1 MPNSQNHHISR
12 CQISILLFSNFSNH
26 CLANI
31 LEPLRAANDLSGRLN
46 YSWKIVTLDG
56 LEVSSSSGLRL
67 GADARLSDAGGDIL
81 MVMPSYEFLT
91 HATVATSRA
100 LRAAAKRFTT
110 LAGLDTGSW
119 LLAEAGLL
127 DGHQATIHW
136 DEIDRFSER
145 FFEVHVQKE
154 AVVFDRRR
162 ASCGGASTA
171 FEMALQLIGE
181 AHGPTLRMRV
191 ENLFMGAYSERPD
204 PQVGIVSRAL
214 QLMRTNLEEPLLI
227 SDIAAR
233 LGRSQRHLEIQV
245 RAKMGANPQVIYRRM
260 RLALAHSLAVEAQV
274 SVAEI
279 AVRCGYQD
287 ASAMTRAFRVE
298 FETTPQAVR
307 RGFGVPWS

>member
-1 MPNSQNHHISR
+1 MPNSQSHDISP
-12 CQISILLFSNFSNH
+12 CQISILLFGNFSNH

-81 MVMPSYEFLT
+81 MVMPSYEFLA
-91 HATVATSRA
+91 HATVTTSRA

-191 ENLFMGAYSERPD
+191 ENLFMGAYSEQPD
-204 PQVGIVSRAL
+204 PQVGIVPRAL

-227 SDIAAR
+227 SDIAAQ

-307 RGFGVPWS
+307 RGLGVP

>member
-81 MVMPSYEFLT
+81 MVMPSYEFLA
-91 HATVATSRA
+91 HATVTTSRA

-191 ENLFMGAYSERPD
+191 ENLFMGAYSEQPD
-204 PQVGIVSRAL
+204 PQVGIVPRAL

-227 SDIAAR
+227 SDIAAQ

-245 RAKMGANPQVIYRRM
+245 RAKMGANPQVSYRRM
-260 RLALAHSLAVEAQV
+260 RLALADSLAVEAQV

-307 RGFGVPWS
+307 RGLGVP

>member
-56 LEVSSSSGLRL
+56 LEVSSSSDLRL

-127 DGHQATIHW
+127 DGYQATIHW

-191 ENLFMGAYSERPD
+191 ENLFMGAYSEQPD
-204 PQVGIVSRAL
+204 PQVGIVPRAL

-227 SDIAAR
+227 SDIAAQ

-287 ASAMTRAFRVE
+287 ASAMTRAFRAE